1 MFYKAEGTTRNT
13 NNTFGPGTAKECTV
27 WWWFKKLCKG
37 DKSLEDEE
45 RSGWPL
51 EVSNDQL
58 RVITEADP
66 LIHTC
71 EVDKKSVP
79 TILWLF
85 SI

>member
-1 MFYKAEGTTRNT
+1 MGCKAAETTCNI
-13 NNTFGPGTAKECTV
+13 NNAFGPGTANTYTTQ
-27 WWWFKKLCKG
+27 WWFKFCKEE
-37 DKSLEDEE
+37 KNLEDEE

-51 EVSNDQL
+51 EVGNDQL

-71 EVDKKSVP
+71 EVGKKSVP